1 MNKKILIITLVLL
14 AVLTASSAL
23 AAEGV
28 KINATNFPDAAFRS
42 FVTTEYDK
50 DKNGTLSQK
59 EVDWVDLMN
68 VTGKGIK
75 NLTGIAHFP
84 NLKSLYCG
92 QNALTALDVSKNA
105 KLEQLYCHDNKI
117 KTFDLSENT
126 ALTHFTCDG
135 NPVTK
140 LDLTKNTALTAL
152 SCSDTA
158 LKALDLSKNTKL
170 TYVNCPRGKLTKLV
184 LSKNTKLTYVNC
196 GSNALEKL
204 TLNAP
209 KLEELYCVY
218 NKLAALDVT
227 GSPALKTLYCQSNLL
242 TELDLSKSAALVSLS
257 CQGNQLTKLD
267 VTQCK
272 PLTLLYCKD
281 NQLTS
286 LKTGTNAKIKFLH
299 CSNNHLTSLDL
310 TKCADLTELQCV
322 NNRLKVTTSNG
333 KIPYADLPG
342 FKAAKA
348 SVIEG
353 AVKGKTAFTVK
364 ESGLVTY
371 QYKARKGVNVIF
383 ILDVTFTQPEISSVT
398 LEKTAWTYTGA
409 PIEPKVTVKAKVNG
423 RTVTLKEADYTVEYK
438 NNVNA
443 GTAEV
448 TVYGRGDYAGSIT
461 KKFTINP
468 AKILKVTL
476 SKTVLDYTGK
486 PRKPIPTVKAKPNGT
501 VITLKKGTDYT
512 VKYTN
517 NVEKGTATVTITGTG
532 NYKGTLTKTFTI
544 R

>member
-209 KLEELYCVY
+209 KLEELYCEY

-353 AVKGKTAFTVK
+353 AVGDGRDTTGVAVSAAV
-364 ESGLVTY
+364 EDDVGDAGSLRALGDELADLAGLGGLVTVEEV
-371 QYKARKGVNVIF
+371 RIH
-383 ILDVTFTQPEISSVT
+383 L
-398 LEKTAWTYTGA
+398 LEEHG
-409 PIEPKVTVKAKVNG
+409 
-423 RTVTLKEADYTVEYK
+423 L
-438 NNVNA
+438 
-443 GTAEV
+443 
-448 TVYGRGDYAGSIT
+448 
-461 KKFTINP
+461 
-468 AKILKVTL
+468 
-476 SKTVLDYTGK
+476 
-486 PRKPIPTVKAKPNGT
+486 GT
-501 VITLKKGTDYT
+501 VIRPAVHHARLRAGEVQFAHRPGDPD
-512 VKYTN
+512 VAEPPLLLEPARF
-517 NVEKGTATVTITGTG
+517 VEGRRAREDAVLHARHEDHWELQPLGAVERHEDHFVPG
-532 NYKGTLTKTFTI
+532 PVEVVVAGPQGDL
-544 R
+544 REELPELALLRHGEAVLG